1 MYQGAKS
8 LISRI
13 FFSGVSG
20 KYLESSSPIRLLLHL
35 VGGSVSLVLEFI
47 GNSKIYNKERK
58 EGKKK
63 GCVCAE
69 NLGSQ
74 DVTFTKCGCH
84 YCYCYYT
91 PQRCGASSPL
101 APSWWYENNWACNRW
116 QTIKVWN
123 ACTLCQKKAHFFPSP
138 NIIPLFA
145 SFKWLKRL
153 LLFPSMPCTLE
164 WSSCFTNWQI
174 GFLLEKIFKAKC

>member
-58 EGKKK
+58 EGKKGLRK
-63 GCVCAE
+63 IW
-69 NLGSQ
+69 GSQ
-74 DVTFTKCGCH
+74 DVTFTKCGC
-84 YCYCYYT
+84 
-91 PQRCGASSPL
+91 A
-101 APSWWYENNWACNRW
+101 
-116 QTIKVWN
+116 V
-123 ACTLCQKKAHFFPSP
+123 
-138 NIIPLFA
+138 
-145 SFKWLKRL
+145 L
-153 LLFPSMPCTLE
+153 LLPAGAILVTRYVFVSMYHVFYPYHRGT
-164 WSSCFTNWQI
+164 
-174 GFLLEKIFKAKC
+174 